1 MAHLSRY
8 RIDENGREC
17 SRCVVYKPWKNE
29 DGSTNFTRD
38 FRNSTGY
45 GSWCKACKNEQQLGS
60 SANRDTTEQRCRRCG
75 APIDKPT
82 ALLCSWCRPRKQRL
96 AKGEWYLCLRDPS
109 RLSPFLGRMLGKMTF
124 DRSLDDGHLP
134 EGALYQHIDCG
145 KPKGLHIVRGRA
157 LSVQWL
163 EAVE

>member
-1 MAHLSRY
+1 MTLSRY

-17 SRCVVYKPWKNE
+17 SKCIEYKPWKNE

-38 FRNSTGY
+38 FRTSTGY

-60 SANRDTTEQRCRRCG
+60 SANRDTTERRCKRCG

-82 ALLCSWCRPRKQRL
+82 GKLCQECRTKGQRL
-96 AKGEWYLCLRDPS
+96 AQGNWYLCLRDPS
-109 RLSPFLGRMLGKMTF
+109 YLKGFLGRQLGETTLEY
-124 DRSLDDGHLP
+124 SLQDGNLP
-134 EGALYQHIDCG
+134 EGMLLQHIAWG
-145 KPKGLHIVRGRA
+145 KPKGLHVVRGRA